1 MIHGLSKLK
10 CSRQFIILVKTLARS
25 EHNGIHIHDTH
36 NNCQLSAECG
46 GWKWH
51 QHKIFERKNLFHSRY
66 FFSWIILWWSHRLQ
80 RGILLEMLFMYN
92 SFYLC
97 WWIVLCATDEDL
109 FAHTVFLPLFC
120 VYYSLLA
127 SMSFQ
132 FAKIFM
138 KYKCEIVTISPNIG
152 EHLVIFS
159 T

>member
-1 MIHGLSKLK
+1 MLKKQPMIHGLSKLK

-51 QHKIFERKNLFHSRY
+51 QHKIFERKNLFHFRY
-66 FFSWIILWWSHRLQ
+66 FFFWWVILWWSHRLQ

-109 FAHTVFLPLFC
+109 FAHTFSFFHSFAFIIFC
-120 VYYSLLA
+120 WRQCHSNLRKF
-127 SMSFQ
+127 SWNIS
-132 FAKIFM
+132 AK
-138 KYKCEIVTISPNIG
+138 
-152 EHLVIFS
+152 L
-159 T
+159 